1 MKKVI
6 LIAFSILILFLAVS
20 YFIPVRKLN
29 EVIIANSYTN
39 IIKATFQPKNWI
51 KWNDDVKDAWQKD
64 SSSCHFTEDS
74 LNHVSTIDIPG
85 QQIRITQNH
94 FLLYQ
99 LKETKQSHVSNFS
112 FLMTMNVGYEKG
124 SSGLNTLVTYGQM
137 SRLLYKFFPFF
148 EDTSFAHQT
157 IASLKTYLEDPF
169 RVYGFP
175 IGLSQSSDSIF
186 LTKTV
191 VSSKKEIFKK
201 LPLVF
206 NELDSFARS
215 KGIANPVNKNI
226 YFNYINKDSLSV
238 NAGVNINK
246 IIPDDYL
253 ISCKR
258 FYNGQIMVIGHY
270 EGPFY
275 KRYEIYNAMDQFM
288 LDHQFIKGGASYEKY
303 VSLLP
308 ASDSSV
314 TKIELYYPLLNRS
327 AISPVGR

>member
-6 LIAFSILILFLAVS
+6 LIAISAFILFLVVS

-29 EVIIANSYTN
+29 EVIVTNTYSN
-39 IIKATFQPKNWI
+39 IIKATFKPRSWI
-51 KWNDDVKDAWQKD
+51 KWNDDVREAWQKD

-74 LNHVSTIDIPG
+74 LHHTSTIDIPG
-85 QQIRITQNH
+85 RQIEIAQEN
-94 FLLYQ
+94 FLLYH
-99 LKETKQSHVSNFS
+99 LTENKNSHISRFT
-112 FLMTMNVGYEKG
+112 FLLTMNVGDEKG
-124 SSGLNTLVTYGQM
+124 TVGLNTLITYGRM
-137 SRLLYKFFPFF
+137 SRYLYKIFPFL

-157 IASLKTYLEDPF
+157 ISSVKSYIEDPA
-169 RVYGFP
+169 RIYGFP
-175 IGLSQSSDSIF
+175 IELKQSADSIF
-186 LTKTV
+186 LTRTI
-191 VSSKKEIFKK
+191 VSSKKEIFKR

-226 YFNYINKDSLSV
+226 YFNYINKDSLSI

-253 ISCKR
+253 ISCKQ
-258 FYNGQIMVIGHY
+258 FYYGQIMVIGHY

-275 KRYEIYNAMDQFM
+275 KRYELYNAMDQFM
-288 LDHQFIKGGASYEKY
+288 IDHQFIKGGASYEKY
-303 VSLLP
+303 VSQLP
-308 ASDSSV
+308 ESDSSV

-327 AISPVGR
+327 SISPVGR